1 MSIYLMLQYRM
12 FVTHFPTHAALVRN
26 TFLFVCFYDSLES
39 TNPPTSGNRITE
51 SEC

>member
-26 TFLFVCFYDSLES
+26 TFLFVFTIDWKALIHLQVVIE
-39 TNPPTSGNRITE
+39 
-51 SEC
+51 